1 MKCIVLQTGE
11 GKHLGF
17 ILFHF
22 DKDSTVGD
30 CVFSIVP
37 TYSSLFDADA
47 AKPLFAR
54 RDIGESRFEVDAD
67 PPRLIR
73 VHSRGLPVLVI
84 ALDENGVGTWG
95 EEAAAGVNDGGKA
108 LTPRR
113 T

>member
-22 DKDSTVGD
+22 DKDATVGD

-37 TYSSLFDADA
+37 TDASLFQAEA
-47 AKPLFAR
+47 IQPLFAR
-54 RDIGESRFEVDAD
+54 RDLGESRFEVDAD

-73 VHSRGLPVLVI
+73 VQSRGLPDLLI
-84 ALDENGVGTWG
+84 TLDENGVGRWG
-95 EEAAAGVNDGGKA
+95 QEAADGVQEGGKA
-108 LTPRR
+108 LIPKR